1 MLRAGSSSAR
11 RRPAPLLGWLL
22 PTAVTAA
29 AVAVAAAVVSAGA
42 RTQVL
47 WCGATATVLVA
58 VVAAESARRGRALA
72 ELRDEHTR
80 QIDVLNRKLAGQE
93 DEIERMA
100 AGELRRLVGGAR
112 YGSSIDVLLQPFQ
125 RPNPLLS
132 RKFRGSL
139 EKVVCGIAQAVDD
152 EVSRRDSAER
162 AFVNLAR
169 RVQAIIHRQAKDLRE
184 MEDRHGNDPAVF
196 DDLLRLDHG
205 NALVG
210 RLADSIAVLSGSRP
224 GRQWTR
230 PIALYSVL
238 RGGMSRILEYQR
250 VDLHPVAQISVTGP
264 AVEPLIHAV
273 AELLDNATRYSP
285 PHTHVHLS
293 ASEVQSGIAIEVED
307 GGLGLTDE
315 ARIRAE
321 RSMREAMVSKDF
333 DDLTESPR
341 LGFAILGRL
350 CQAYGFQVSLR
361 RSAYGGVRAVL
372 VVPQELLTTA
382 PPTGRA
388 HGIGA
393 FSGPRPLPANSARH
407 AAPARPWG
415 SRTAPAGGP
424 LGTGSTAGLGQSAGV
439 GPSYGSTN
447 PWGPTAAAPVPG
459 PANGYGPGDDEVV
472 VTERTANG
480 LPQRRRSRP
489 TGRAAFA
496 TPPRGTAQPGGP
508 DRPSGPTAGPAAGPA
523 TPASRPKTQPGL
535 WLEAFM
541 EGYKGTGKAGTAG
554 GDGTGTTGTGTAGTG
569 TSNTGTSNTAIS
581 STGTSSTAPNSA
593 GQTSSEE
600 TAGKGEQ

>member
-1 MLRAGSSSAR
+1 MLRAGSSPAR

-22 PTAVTAA
+22 PTAVM
-29 AVAVAAAVVSAGA
+29 AVAVGVAAVVVSAGA
-42 RTQVL
+42 RAQLL

-80 QIDVLNRKLAGQE
+80 RVDELQRKLAAQE

-100 AGELRRLVGGAR
+100 TGELRRLVGGAR

-132 RKFRGSL
+132 RKFRHSL
-139 EKVVCGIAQAVDD
+139 ELVVRGIAQAVDD

-210 RLADSIAVLSGSRP
+210 RLADSIAVLSGARP

-315 ARIRAE
+315 ARARAE

-393 FSGPRPLPANSARH
+393 FSGPRPLPANQPRH

-415 SRTAPAGGP
+415 SRTASTGAGPSGG
-424 LGTGSTAGLGQSAGV
+424 LGRTAGLGKSAGV
-439 GPSYGSTN
+439 GPSFGSTN
-447 PWGPTAAAPVPG
+447 PWGPSGPG
-459 PANGYGPGDDEVV
+459 AGDDEVI

-489 TGRAAFA
+489 TGRAVFS
-496 TPPRGTAQPGGP
+496 TPARGTAQ
-508 DRPSGPTAGPAAGPA
+508 PSGPTAGPAAGPA
-523 TPASRPKTQPGL
+523 APAPGPRKQPGL

-541 EGYKGTGKAGTAG
+541 EGYKGTGSGKGEATGSEATGSEPPRNGTARNDTTRPTAAG
-554 GDGTGTTGTGTAGTG
+554 STATTGP
-569 TSNTGTSNTAIS
+569 
-581 STGTSSTAPNSA
+581 SSTAPNSA
-593 GQTSSEE
+593 GQTSEE

>member
-1 MLRAGSSSAR
+1 MHRAGSSSTR
-11 RRPAPLLGWLL
+11 RRPAPLFGWLL
-22 PTAVTAA
+22 PTVVMAA
-29 AVAVAAAVVSAGA
+29 AAGVAAALVDVGA
-42 RTQVL
+42 RAAVL
-47 WCGATATVLVA
+47 WCGATGTVLVA
-58 VVAAESARRGRALA
+58 VVAAESARRGTALA
-72 ELRDEHTR
+72 ALRDQHAR
-80 QIDVLNRKLAGQE
+80 QIDELKQQAAAQE
-93 DEIERMA
+93 RAVVRMA
-100 AGELRRLVGGAR
+100 EHGM
-112 YGSSIDVLLQPFQ
+112 
-125 RPNPLLS
+125 PLLVAATRNGTQS
-132 RKFRGSL
+132 DELMGPYDSPSAASPAFRKALRTVAKS
-139 EKVVCGIAQAVDD
+139 VCVAVDD

-162 AFVNLAR
+162 AFVNIAR

-205 NALVG
+205 NALTG
-210 RLADSIAVLSGSRP
+210 RLADSIAVLSGARP

-250 VDLHPVAQISVTGP
+250 VDLHPVPQLSVSGP

-285 PHTHVHLS
+285 PQTHVHLS

-315 ARIRAE
+315 ARSRAE
-321 RSMREAMVSKDF
+321 RAIRDGMVSKDF

-350 CQAYGFQVSLR
+350 CRAYGYHLSLR

-372 VVPQELLTTA
+372 IVPQAMFTTA

-393 FSGPRPLPANSARH
+393 VSGPRPLPPEPPRH
-407 AAPARPWG
+407 AAPAWG
-415 SRTAPAGGP
+415 SRA
-424 LGTGSTAGLGQSAGV
+424 SAGV
-439 GPSYGSTN
+439 GPSYGSGS
-447 PWGPTAAAPVPG
+447 PWGPPPGAVAASAASSG
-459 PANGYGPGDDEVV
+459 GDDEYV
-472 VTERTANG
+472 VTERTPNG
-480 LPQRRRSRP
+480 LPQRRRHRP
-489 TGRAAFA
+489 TARGGYA
-496 TPPRGTAQPGGP
+496 TPARGTAQ
-508 DRPSGPTAGPAAGPA
+508 PSGPTAGPAAGGAAAPA
-523 TPASRPKTQPGL
+523 PRPQKEPGL

-541 EGYKGTGKAGTAG
+541 DGYKGTG
-554 GDGTGTTGTGTAGTG
+554 
-569 TSNTGTSNTAIS
+569 
-581 STGTSSTAPNSA
+581 PSA
-593 GQTSSEE
+593 GSSGQTSEE

>member
-1 MLRAGSSSAR
+1 MLRAGSSPTR

-29 AVAVAAAVVSAGA
+29 AVAAAAVVVSVGA
-42 RTQVL
+42 RAEVL

-58 VVAAESARRGRALA
+58 VVTAESARRGRALA

-80 QIDVLNRKLAGQE
+80 RVDELQRKLAGQE
-93 DEIERMA
+93 DEIERLA
-100 AGELRRLVGGAR
+100 SAELRKVVGGAR
-112 YGSSIDVLLQPFQ
+112 YGSSIDVLLKPFE

-132 RKFRGSL
+132 RKFRGSM
-139 EKVVCGIAQAVDD
+139 EMVVRGIAQAVDD

-210 RLADSIAVLSGSRP
+210 RLADSIAVLSGARP

-315 ARIRAE
+315 ARVRAE

-393 FSGPRPLPANSARH
+393 FSGPRPLPATPPRH
-407 AAPARPWG
+407 AAPSRPWG
-415 SRTAPAGGP
+415 ARNAAP
-424 LGTGSTAGLGQSAGV
+424 SSGV

-447 PWGPTAAAPVPG
+447 PWGPSGPG
-459 PANGYGPGDDEVV
+459 AGDDEVI

-489 TGRAAFA
+489 TGRAPFA
-496 TPPRGTAQPGGP
+496 TPPRTTQ
-508 DRPSGPTAGPAAGPA
+508 PSGPTAGPAAGPA
-523 TPASRPKTQPGL
+523 AQAPRPAKKEPGL

-541 EGYKGTGKAGTAG
+541 DGYKGTGASAGPAG
-554 GDGTGTTGTGTAGTG
+554 QSGAEQ
-569 TSNTGTSNTAIS
+569 S
-581 STGTSSTAPNSA
+581 SA
-593 GQTSSEE
+593 GQTSEE

>member
-1 MLRAGSSSAR
+1 MLRAGSSPTR

-22 PTAVTAA
+22 PTAVMAA
-29 AVAVAAAVVSAGA
+29 AVGVAAVVVSVGA
-42 RTQVL
+42 RAEVL

-58 VVAAESARRGRALA
+58 VVTAESARRGRALA
-72 ELRDEHTR
+72 ELRNEHTR
-80 QIDVLNRKLAGQE
+80 RVDELQRKLAGQD
-93 DEIERMA
+93 DEIERLA
-100 AGELRRLVGGAR
+100 AGELRRLVRGAR
-112 YGSSIDVLLQPFQ
+112 YGSSIDVLLKPFQ
-125 RPNPLLS
+125 QPNALLS
-132 RKFRGSL
+132 RKFRESL
-139 EKVVCGIAQAVDD
+139 ETVVRGIAQAVDD

-210 RLADSIAVLSGSRP
+210 RLADSIAVLSGARP

-315 ARIRAE
+315 ARVRAE

-393 FSGPRPLPANSARH
+393 FSGPRPLPPNPPRH
-407 AAPARPWG
+407 AAPSRPWG
-415 SRTAPAGGP
+415 ARTAPAAAP
-424 LGTGSTAGLGQSAGV
+424 SAGV

-447 PWGPTAAAPVPG
+447 PWGSPTP
-459 PANGYGPGDDEVV
+459 GPGDDEVI

-480 LPQRRRSRP
+480 LPQRRRHRL

-496 TPPRGTAQPGGP
+496 TPPRGTAQAG
-508 DRPSGPTAGPAAGPA
+508 GPTAGPAAGPTPA
-523 TPASRPKTQPGL
+523 TPAPRPAKKEPGL

-541 EGYKGTGKAGTAG
+541 DGYKGTGPSAGSG
-554 GDGTGTTGTGTAGTG
+554 GQT
-569 TSNTGTSNTAIS
+569 
-581 STGTSSTAPNSA
+581 SA
-593 GQTSSEE
+593 GQTSEE

>member
-1 MLRAGSSSAR
+1 MLRAGSSPAR
-11 RRPAPLLGWLL
+11 RRPTPLLGWLL
-22 PTAVTAA
+22 PTAVMAA
-29 AVAVAAAVVSAGA
+29 AVAVAVAVVAAGA
-42 RTQVL
+42 RAGVL

-72 ELRDEHTR
+72 ELRDRSTR
-80 QIDVLNRKLAGQE
+80 QAEDLQRRLAGQE
-93 DEIERMA
+93 DELARLAEV
-100 AGELRRLVGGAR
+100 ELRRVVAGAR
-112 YGSSIDVLLQPFQ
+112 YGYSMDVLL
-125 RPNPLLS
+125 NPIEQDLVS
-132 RKFRGSL
+132 VSPRFRRSL
-139 EKVVCGIAQAVDD
+139 VSVARGIAVAVDD

-162 AFVNLAR
+162 AFVNIAR

-205 NALVG
+205 NALTG
-210 RLADSIAVLSGSRP
+210 RLADSIAVLSGARP

-293 ASEVQSGIAIEVED
+293 ASEVQSGMAIEIED

-315 ARIRAE
+315 ARARAE
-321 RSMREAMVSKDF
+321 RAMREAMVSKDF

-341 LGFAILGRL
+341 LGFAIVGRL

-393 FSGPRPLPANSARH
+393 FSGPRPLPPNPPRH
-407 AAPARPWG
+407 AAPTRPWG
-415 SRTAPAGGP
+415 ART
-424 LGTGSTAGLGQSAGV
+424 TSAGV
-439 GPSYGSTN
+439 GPSYGSTS
-447 PWGPTAAAPVPG
+447 PWGSPSVSATA
-459 PANGYGPGDDEVV
+459 GDDEVI

-480 LPQRRRSRP
+480 LPQRRR
-489 TGRAAFA
+489 
-496 TPPRGTAQPGGP
+496 
-508 DRPSGPTAGPAAGPA
+508 RPSLTRTFAAPARPAPAAPQPAGPTAGPAAGPGPA
-523 TPASRPKTQPGL
+523 TGPAGQDPRPAKEPKQPGL

-541 EGYKGTGKAGTAG
+541 DGIKGTGSG
-554 GDGTGTTGTGTAGTG
+554 
-569 TSNTGTSNTAIS
+569 
-581 STGTSSTAPNSA
+581 PSA
-593 GQTSSEE
+593 GQAGPAGQAGQTGQTGQAGAVGRPGAPGSGHPGPGHTSEE

>member
-1 MLRAGSSSAR
+1 MLRAGSSPAR

-22 PTAVTAA
+22 PTAVMAA
-29 AVAVAAAVVSAGA
+29 AVAVAAAVVTAGA
-42 RTQVL
+42 RAGVL
-47 WCGATATVLVA
+47 WCGATGTVLVA

-72 ELRDEHTR
+72 ELRDRSTR
-80 QIDVLNRKLAGQE
+80 QAEDLQRRLTGQE
-93 DEIERMA
+93 DELARLAET
-100 AGELRRLVGGAR
+100 ELRRVVAGAR
-112 YGSSIDVLLQPFQ
+112 YGYSMDVLL
-125 RPNPLLS
+125 NPIEQAAAGVS
-132 RKFRGSL
+132 PRFRKSL
-139 EKVVCGIAQAVDD
+139 VAVAHGIAVAVDD

-162 AFVNLAR
+162 AFVNIAR

-205 NALVG
+205 NALTG
-210 RLADSIAVLSGSRP
+210 RLADSIAVLSGARP

-293 ASEVQSGIAIEVED
+293 ASEVQSGMAIEIED

-315 ARIRAE
+315 AVARAE

-341 LGFAILGRL
+341 LGFAIVGRL

-393 FSGPRPLPANSARH
+393 FSGPRPLPPTPPRQAS
-407 AAPARPWG
+407 ARPWG
-415 SRTAPAGGP
+415 ART
-424 LGTGSTAGLGQSAGV
+424 TSAGV

-447 PWGPTAAAPVPG
+447 PWGSPVTAGAVPG
-459 PANGYGPGDDEVV
+459 GGDDEVI

-480 LPQRRRSRP
+480 LPQRRRVRP

-496 TPPRGTAQPGGP
+496 TPPRGTGRPSAPPSAQPVQP
-508 DRPSGPTAGPAAGPA
+508 AGPTAGPAAGPA
-523 TPASRPKTQPGL
+523 AQAPRPAAKEPKQPGL

-541 EGYKGTGKAGTAG
+541 DGIKGTGSG
-554 GDGTGTTGTGTAGTG
+554 
-569 TSNTGTSNTAIS
+569 
-581 STGTSSTAPNSA
+581 PSA
-593 GQTSSEE
+593 GSAGPDGAAGPGRTRPGHTSEE

>member
-22 PTAVTAA
+22 PTAVMAA
-29 AVAVAAAVVSAGA
+29 AVAVAAVVVSAGA
-42 RTQVL
+42 RAQVL

-72 ELRDEHTR
+72 ELSDEHTR
-80 QIDVLNRKLAGQE
+80 QVDLLNRKLAGQE

-100 AGELRRLVGGAR
+100 TGELRRLVGGAR

-125 RPNPLLS
+125 RPNALLS
-132 RKFRGSL
+132 QRFRRSL
-139 EKVVCGIAQAVDD
+139 ELVVRGIAQAVDD

-210 RLADSIAVLSGSRP
+210 RLADSIAVLSGARP

-393 FSGPRPLPANSARH
+393 FSGPRPLPANPPRH

-415 SRTAPAGGP
+415 ARTT
-424 LGTGSTAGLGQSAGV
+424 GTGPSTGLGQTPGLGQTAGLGQSAGV
-439 GPSYGSTN
+439 GPSFGSTS
-447 PWGPTAAAPVPG
+447 PWGPPPSG
-459 PANGYGPGDDEVV
+459 PTGGDDEVI

-480 LPQRRRSRP
+480 LPQRRRSNV

-496 TPPRGTAQPGGP
+496 TPARGTTAQ
-508 DRPSGPTAGPAAGPA
+508 PSGPTAGPAAGPA
-523 TPASRPKTQPGL
+523 APAPRPKKQPGL

-541 EGYKGTGKAGTAG
+541 EGYKGTG
-554 GDGTGTTGTGTAGTG
+554 GTGK
-569 TSNTGTSNTAIS
+569 
-581 STGTSSTAPNSA
+581 STGPGSTRSNSDTGPGSTAPNSA

>member
-1 MLRAGSSSAR
+1 MLRAGSSPAR
-11 RRPAPLLGWLL
+11 RRRAPLLGWLL
-22 PTAVTAA
+22 PTAVMAA
-29 AVAVAAAVVSAGA
+29 AVGVAAVVVSAGA
-42 RTQVL
+42 RAQLL

-80 QIDVLNRKLAGQE
+80 RVDELQRKLAGQE

-100 AGELRRLVGGAR
+100 TGELRRLVGGAR

-132 RKFRGSL
+132 RKFRHSL
-139 EKVVCGIAQAVDD
+139 ELVVRGIAQAVDD
-152 EVSRRDSAER
+152 EVSRRDTAER

-210 RLADSIAVLSGSRP
+210 RLADSIAVLSGARP

-315 ARIRAE
+315 ARSRAE

-393 FSGPRPLPANSARH
+393 FSGPRPLPANPPRH

-415 SRTAPAGGP
+415 ARTAPS
-424 LGTGSTAGLGQSAGV
+424 GTGPSGGFGQSGGLGQTAGLGQSAGV
-439 GPSYGSTN
+439 GPSFGSTN
-447 PWGPTAAAPVPG
+447 PWGPSGSGA
-459 PANGYGPGDDEVV
+459 GDDEVII
-472 VTERTANG
+472 TERTANG

-489 TGRAAFA
+489 TGRAVFSAPA
-496 TPPRGTAQPGGP
+496 RGTAQ
-508 DRPSGPTAGPAAGPA
+508 PSGPTAGPAAGPA
-523 TPASRPKTQPGL
+523 APAPRPKKQPGL

-541 EGYKGTGKAGTAG
+541 EGYKGTGSSSE
-554 GDGTGTTGTGTAGTG
+554 GTGDTATTG
-569 TSNTGTSNTAIS
+569 NN
-581 STGTSSTAPNSA
+581 STAPNSA
-593 GQTSSEE
+593 GHTSEE

>member
-1 MLRAGSSSAR
+1 MLRAGSSPTR

-22 PTAVTAA
+22 PTAVMAV
-29 AVAVAAAVVSAGA
+29 AVAVAAVVVSVEARAG
-42 RTQVL
+42 VL

-58 VVAAESARRGRALA
+58 VVAAESARRGRALE
-72 ELRDEHTR
+72 ELRAEHIRRVDELH
-80 QIDVLNRKLAGQE
+80 RKLAAQE
-93 DEIERMA
+93 DEIERLA

-112 YGSSIDVLLQPFQ
+112 YGSSIDVLLKPFQ
-125 RPNPLLS
+125 QPNPLLS
-132 RKFRGSL
+132 RKFRESL
-139 EKVVCGIAQAVDD
+139 EMVARGIAKAVDD

-210 RLADSIAVLSGSRP
+210 RLADSIAVLSGARP

-250 VDLHPVAQISVTGP
+250 VDLHPVTQISVTGP

-315 ARIRAE
+315 ARARAE

-393 FSGPRPLPANSARH
+393 FSGPRPLPANPPRQTTPS
-407 AAPARPWG
+407 RPWG
-415 SRTAPAGGP
+415 ARTSAP
-424 LGTGSTAGLGQSAGV
+424 SAGV
-439 GPSYGSTN
+439 GPSYGSTS
-447 PWGPTAAAPVPG
+447 PWGSAG
-459 PANGYGPGDDEVV
+459 PETGDDEVTI
-472 VTERTANG
+472 TERTANG
-480 LPQRRRSRP
+480 LPQRRRHRP

-496 TPPRGTAQPGGP
+496 PAPRAAAQPKSTGAHL
-508 DRPSGPTAGPAAGPA
+508 SGPTSGPAAGPA
-523 TPASRPKTQPGL
+523 GPTPRPAAKKPGL

-541 EGYKGTGKAGTAG
+541 DGYKGTGPSA
-554 GDGTGTTGTGTAGTG
+554 
-569 TSNTGTSNTAIS
+569 S
-581 STGTSSTAPNSA
+581 STGQTGA
-593 GQTSSEE
+593 GQPGTGQTSEE

>member
-1 MLRAGSSSAR
+1 MLRAGSSTAR
-11 RRPAPLLGWLL
+11 RRPAPLLGWIL
-22 PTAVTAA
+22 PTAVMAA
-29 AVAVAAAVVSAGA
+29 AVAVAAVVVSAGA
-42 RTQVL
+42 RAQVL

-80 QIDVLNRKLAGQE
+80 RVEELHRKLAGQE
-93 DEIERMA
+93 EEIERMA
-100 AGELRRLVGGAR
+100 TGELRRLVGGAR

-132 RKFRGSL
+132 RKFRASL
-139 EKVVCGIAQAVDD
+139 ELVVRGIAQAVDD

-210 RLADSIAVLSGSRP
+210 RLADSIAVLSGARP

-315 ARIRAE
+315 ARSRAE

-393 FSGPRPLPANSARH
+393 FSGPRPLPANQARH

-415 SRTAPAGGP
+415 ARTAPAGAGSAGGP
-424 LGTGSTAGLGQSAGV
+424 GGGGLAGSSGLGASGGLGASSGLGQTAGLGQSAGI
-439 GPSYGSTN
+439 GPSFGSTS
-447 PWGPTAAAPVPG
+447 PWGPGPSAASG
-459 PANGYGPGDDEVV
+459 GDDEVI

-489 TGRAAFA
+489 TGRAVFA
-496 TPPRGTAQPGGP
+496 TPPRGTTQPN
-508 DRPSGPTAGPAAGPA
+508 GPTAGPAAGPA
-523 TPASRPKTQPGL
+523 APAPRPKKQPGL

-541 EGYKGTGKAGTAG
+541 EGYKGTGSAGPNDTG
-554 GDGTGTTGTGTAGTG
+554 SNGTGTNAAG
-569 TSNTGTSNTAIS
+569 S
-581 STGTSSTAPNSA
+581 STTSGSSTTPPNRA
-593 GQTSSEE
+593 AQTSSEE

>member
-1 MLRAGSSSAR
+1 MLRAGSSLAR
-11 RRPAPLLGWLL
+11 RRQAPLLGWLL
-22 PTAVTAA
+22 PTAVMAV

-42 RTQVL
+42 RAGVL
-47 WCGATATVLVA
+47 WCGATGTVLVA
-58 VVAAESARRGRALA
+58 VVAAESARRGRALS
-72 ELRDEHTR
+72 ESRDRHAR
-80 QIDVLNRKLAGQE
+80 QVEEFQRRLAGQE
-93 DEIERMA
+93 DELDRLA
-100 AGELRRLVGGAR
+100 RGEMRRIVAGAR
-112 YGSSIDVLLQPFQ
+112 YGYSFDVLT
-125 RPNPLLS
+125 RPLEESDAPVS
-132 RKFRGSL
+132 PRFRRSL
-139 EKVVCGIAQAVDD
+139 VAVAEAVAKAVDD

-162 AFVNLAR
+162 AFVNIAR

-205 NALVG
+205 NALTG
-210 RLADSIAVLSGSRP
+210 RLADSIAVLSGARP

-273 AELLDNATRYSP
+273 SELLDNATRYSP

-293 ASEVQSGIAIEVED
+293 ASEVQSGMAIEIED

-315 ARIRAE
+315 ARFRAE
-321 RSMREAMVSKDF
+321 RSIREAMVSKDF

-341 LGFAILGRL
+341 LGFAIVGRL
-350 CQAYGFQVSLR
+350 CQAYGFQISLR

-393 FSGPRPLPANSARH
+393 FSGPRPLPANPPRH
-407 AAPARPWG
+407 AAPGRPWG
-415 SRTAPAGGP
+415 TRT
-424 LGTGSTAGLGQSAGV
+424 TSAGV

-447 PWGPTAAAPVPG
+447 PWGPSGPG
-459 PANGYGPGDDEVV
+459 AGDDEVI
-472 VTERTANG
+472 VTEWTPNG

-489 TGRAAFA
+489 MM
-496 TPPRGTAQPGGP
+496 PRGFGGAARATAQP
-508 DRPSGPTAGPAAGPA
+508 AGPMAQPTGPVAGPPARA
-523 TPASRPKTQPGL
+523 TGPAKEPKQPGL

-541 EGYKGTGKAGTAG
+541 DGIKGTGPGPSGPAGAG
-554 GDGTGTTGTGTAGTG
+554 PATDGGRTTDAGRTTGPGRTDPGWAG
-569 TSNTGTSNTAIS
+569 
-581 STGTSSTAPNSA
+581 A
-593 GQTSSEE
+593 GQAGAGHTSAAHTSED

>member
-1 MLRAGSSSAR
+1 MLRAGSSPAR

-22 PTAVTAA
+22 PTAVMAA
-29 AVAVAAAVVSAGA
+29 AVGVAAVVVSAGA
-42 RTQVL
+42 RAQLL

-72 ELRDEHTR
+72 ELRDEHSR
-80 QIDVLNRKLAGQE
+80 RVDELQRKLAAQE

-100 AGELRRLVGGAR
+100 TGELRRLVGGAR

-132 RKFRGSL
+132 RKFRHSL
-139 EKVVCGIAQAVDD
+139 ELVVRGIAQAVDD

-210 RLADSIAVLSGSRP
+210 RLADSIAVLSGARP

-315 ARIRAE
+315 ARARAE

-393 FSGPRPLPANSARH
+393 FSGPRPLPANPPRP

-415 SRTAPAGGP
+415 ARTTPSGAGPSGGP
-424 LGTGSTAGLGQSAGV
+424 GQTAGLGRSAGV
-439 GPSYGSTN
+439 GPSFGSTN
-447 PWGPTAAAPVPG
+447 PWGPSGPG
-459 PANGYGPGDDEVV
+459 AGDDEVV

-489 TGRAAFA
+489 TGRAVFSAPA
-496 TPPRGTAQPGGP
+496 RGTAQ
-508 DRPSGPTAGPAAGPA
+508 PSGPTAGPGAGPA
-523 TPASRPKTQPGL
+523 APATRPKKQPGL

-541 EGYKGTGKAGTAG
+541 EGYKGTGAGSEATGSTA
-554 GDGTGTTGTGTAGTG
+554 T
-569 TSNTGTSNTAIS
+569 
-581 STGTSSTAPNSA
+581 TGTSSTAPNSA
-593 GQTSSEE
+593 GQTSEE

>member
-1 MLRAGSSSAR
+1 MLRPGSSPAR

-22 PTAVTAA
+22 PTAVMAA
-29 AVAVAAAVVSAGA
+29 AVAAAAAVVGAGA
-42 RTQVL
+42 RAGVL
-47 WCGATATVLVA
+47 WCGATGTVLVA
-58 VVAAESARRGRALA
+58 VVAAESARRGRALT
-72 ELRDEHTR
+72 ELRDRSAR
-80 QIDVLNRKLAGQE
+80 QAEDLQRRLAGQE
-93 DEIERMA
+93 NELARLAEV
-100 AGELRRLVGGAR
+100 ELRRVVSGSR
-112 YGSSIDVLLQPFQ
+112 YGYSMDILLKPVEQGDASVSPRF
-125 RPNPLLS
+125 
-132 RKFRGSL
+132 RKSL
-139 EKVVCGIAQAVDD
+139 VSVAHGIAVAVDD

-162 AFVNLAR
+162 AFVNIAR

-205 NALVG
+205 NALTG
-210 RLADSIAVLSGSRP
+210 RLADSIAVLSGARP

-293 ASEVQSGIAIEVED
+293 ASEVQSGMAIEIED

-315 ARIRAE
+315 ARARAE
-321 RSMREAMVSKDF
+321 QAMREAMVSKDF

-341 LGFAILGRL
+341 LGFAIVGRL

-393 FSGPRPLPANSARH
+393 FSGPRPLPANPPRH

-415 SRTAPAGGP
+415 AP
-424 LGTGSTAGLGQSAGV
+424 TTSAGV

-447 PWGPTAAAPVPG
+447 PWGSPSTAAAP
-459 PANGYGPGDDEVV
+459 AGDDEVI

-480 LPQRRRSRP
+480 LPQRRRHRP
-489 TGRAAFA
+489 MPRTGPAGPARTA
-496 TPPRGTAQPGGP
+496 AQPAGP
-508 DRPSGPTAGPAAGPA
+508 TSGPMAGPAARAPRPA
-523 TPASRPKTQPGL
+523 KEPKQPGL

-541 EGYKGTGKAGTAG
+541 DGYKGTGTAPD
-554 GDGTGTTGTGTAGTG
+554 GDGPATGPTGHT
-569 TSNTGTSNTAIS
+569 
-581 STGTSSTAPNSA
+581 
-593 GQTSSEE
+593 SEE
-600 TAGKGEQ
+600 TAGKGDWQ

>member
-1 MLRAGSSSAR
+1 MLRAGSSLAR
-11 RRPAPLLGWLL
+11 RRREPLLGWLL
-22 PTAVTAA
+22 PTAVMAA
-29 AVAVAAAVVSAGA
+29 AVAVAAAVVDTGA
-42 RTQVL
+42 RVGVL
-47 WCGATATVLVA
+47 WCGATGTVLVA
-58 VVAAESARRGRALA
+58 VVAAESARRGRALS
-72 ELRDEHTR
+72 ESRDRHAR
-80 QIDVLNRKLAGQE
+80 QVEDLQRRLAGQE
-93 DEIERMA
+93 DELDRLARVEM
-100 AGELRRLVGGAR
+100 RRVVAGAR
-112 YGSSIDVLLQPFQ
+112 YGYSFDVLT
-125 RPNPLLS
+125 RPLEDGDAPVS
-132 RKFRGSL
+132 PRFRRSL
-139 EKVVCGIAQAVDD
+139 VAVVEGVAKAVDD

-162 AFVNLAR
+162 AFTNIAR

-205 NALVG
+205 NALTG
-210 RLADSIAVLSGSRP
+210 RLADSIAVLSGARP

-273 AELLDNATRYSP
+273 SELLDNATRYSP

-293 ASEVQSGIAIEVED
+293 ASEVQSGMAIEIED

-321 RSMREAMVSKDF
+321 RSIREAMVSKDF

-341 LGFAILGRL
+341 LGFAIVGRL
-350 CQAYGFQVSLR
+350 CQAYGFQISLR

-393 FSGPRPLPANSARH
+393 FSGPRPLPANPPRH
-407 AAPARPWG
+407 AAPGRPWDT
-415 SRTAPAGGP
+415 RT
-424 LGTGSTAGLGQSAGV
+424 TSAGV
-439 GPSYGSTN
+439 GPSYGSTS
-447 PWGPTAAAPVPG
+447 PWGPSPSG
-459 PANGYGPGDDEVV
+459 PSSGDDEVI
-472 VTERTANG
+472 VTEWTPNG

-489 TGRAAFA
+489 MVPRGGFAGSARAA
-496 TPPRGTAQPGGP
+496 TK
-508 DRPSGPTAGPAAGPA
+508 PSGPLTGPPA
-523 TPASRPKTQPGL
+523 QAPRPAKEPKQPGL

-541 EGYKGTGKAGTAG
+541 DGIKGTGPGPSGPGGAARPDAGR
-554 GDGTGTTGTGTAGTG
+554 TTD
-569 TSNTGTSNTAIS
+569 
-581 STGTSSTAPNSA
+581 A
-593 GQTSSEE
+593 GQTGAGHTSAAHTSEE

>member
-1 MLRAGSSSAR
+1 MLRAGSSPAR

-22 PTAVTAA
+22 PTAVMVAA
-29 AVAVAAAVVSAGA
+29 TAVAEVVVTAGA
-42 RTQVL
+42 RAGVL

-72 ELRDEHTR
+72 ELRDRSTR
-80 QIDVLNRKLAGQE
+80 QAEDLQRRLAGQE
-93 DEIERMA
+93 DELARLAEV
-100 AGELRRLVGGAR
+100 ELRRVVAGAR
-112 YGSSIDVLLQPFQ
+112 YGYSMDILL
-125 RPNPLLS
+125 NPIEQDLVPVS
-132 RKFRGSL
+132 PRFRKTLVS
-139 EKVVCGIAQAVDD
+139 VAHGIAVAVDD

-162 AFVNLAR
+162 AFVNIAR

-205 NALVG
+205 NALTG
-210 RLADSIAVLSGSRP
+210 RLADSIAVLSGARP

-250 VDLHPVAQISVTGP
+250 VDLHPVAQIAVTGP

-273 AELLDNATRYSP
+273 SELLDNATRYSP

-293 ASEVQSGIAIEVED
+293 ASEVQSGMAIEIED

-315 ARIRAE
+315 ARARAE
-321 RSMREAMVSKDF
+321 LAMREAMVSKDF

-341 LGFAILGRL
+341 LGFAIVGRL

-393 FSGPRPLPANSARH
+393 FSGPRPLPANPPRH
-407 AAPARPWG
+407 AAPTRPWG
-415 SRTAPAGGP
+415 GRAT
-424 LGTGSTAGLGQSAGV
+424 SAGV

-447 PWGPTAAAPVPG
+447 PWGSPSGSSGSAAT
-459 PANGYGPGDDEVV
+459 GDDEVI

-480 LPQRRRSRP
+480 LPQRRR
-489 TGRAAFA
+489 
-496 TPPRGTAQPGGP
+496 
-508 DRPSGPTAGPAAGPA
+508 RPSLTRTYAAPSRTARSAPAGPQPAGPTAGPVAGPTAGPAAQAPRPA
-523 TPASRPKTQPGL
+523 QEPKQPGL

-541 EGYKGTGKAGTAG
+541 DGIKGTAPGPSVGSADPTERAGE
-554 GDGTGTTGTGTAGTG
+554 
-569 TSNTGTSNTAIS
+569 
-581 STGTSSTAPNSA
+581 A
-593 GQTSSEE
+593 GQSGVPRQTGQTGRTGRTDAPGRPERPGHPSPGHTSEE

>member
-1 MLRAGSSSAR
+1 MLRSGSSLAR
-11 RRPAPLLGWLL
+11 RRRAPLLGWLL
-22 PTAVTAA
+22 PTAVMAA
-29 AVAVAAAVVSAGA
+29 AVAVAATVVDAGA
-42 RTQVL
+42 RAGVL
-47 WCGATATVLVA
+47 WCGATGTVLVA
-58 VVAAESARRGRALA
+58 VVATESARRGRALSESRDRHA
-72 ELRDEHTR
+72 RQVEELQRR
-80 QIDVLNRKLAGQE
+80 LAGQE
-93 DEIERMA
+93 DELDRLARVEM
-100 AGELRRLVGGAR
+100 RRVVAGAR
-112 YGSSIDVLLQPFQ
+112 YGYSFDVLT
-125 RPNPLLS
+125 RPLEEGDAPVS
-132 RKFRGSL
+132 PRFRRSL
-139 EKVVCGIAQAVDD
+139 VAVVEGVAKAVDD

-162 AFVNLAR
+162 AFTNIAR

-205 NALVG
+205 NALTG
-210 RLADSIAVLSGSRP
+210 RLADSIAVLSGARP

-273 AELLDNATRYSP
+273 SELLDNATRYSP

-293 ASEVQSGIAIEVED
+293 ASEVQSGMAIEIED

-321 RSMREAMVSKDF
+321 RSIREAMVSKDF

-341 LGFAILGRL
+341 LGFAIVGRL
-350 CQAYGFQVSLR
+350 CQAYGFQISLR

-393 FSGPRPLPANSARH
+393 FSGPRPLPPNPPRH
-407 AAPARPWG
+407 AAPGRPWG
-415 SRTAPAGGP
+415 TRET
-424 LGTGSTAGLGQSAGV
+424 SAGV
-439 GPSYGSTN
+439 GPSYGSTS
-447 PWGPTAAAPVPG
+447 PWGPSPSG
-459 PANGYGPGDDEVV
+459 PRSGDDEVI
-472 VTERTANG
+472 VTEWTPNG

-489 TGRAAFA
+489 MVPRGGFAGSARAAA
-496 TPPRGTAQPGGP
+496 K
-508 DRPSGPTAGPAAGPA
+508 PSGPLAGPPA
-523 TPASRPKTQPGL
+523 QAPRPAKEPKQPGL

-541 EGYKGTGKAGTAG
+541 DGIKGTGPGDAARPDAARTTDAGPAT
-554 GDGTGTTGTGTAGTG
+554 DTGRIAD
-569 TSNTGTSNTAIS
+569 
-581 STGTSSTAPNSA
+581 A
-593 GQTSSEE
+593 GQTGAGHTSAAHTSEE

>member
-1 MLRAGSSSAR
+1 MLRAGTSPTR
-11 RRPAPLLGWLL
+11 RRPAPLLGWIL
-22 PTAVTAA
+22 PTAVMAA
-29 AVAVAAAVVSAGA
+29 AVAVAAVVVSAGA

-72 ELRDEHTR
+72 DLRDEHTR
-80 QIDVLNRKLAGQE
+80 RVEELHRKLAGQE
-93 DEIERMA
+93 DELERMA
-100 AGELRRLVGGAR
+100 TGELRRLVGGAR

-132 RKFRGSL
+132 RKFRASL
-139 EKVVCGIAQAVDD
+139 EQVVRGIAQAVDD

-210 RLADSIAVLSGSRP
+210 RLADSIAVLSGARP

-250 VDLHPVAQISVTGP
+250 VDLHPVTQISVTGP

-393 FSGPRPLPANSARH
+393 FSGPRPLPANPPRH

-415 SRTAPAGGP
+415 ARTTPAGAGSAGAGAGAPGGP
-424 LGTGSTAGLGQSAGV
+424 GHSALGTAAEPARSAGI
-439 GPSYGSTN
+439 GPSFGATT
-447 PWGPTAAAPVPG
+447 PWGPPPAAA
-459 PANGYGPGDDEVV
+459 GDDEVV
-472 VTERTANG
+472 VTERTPNG

-496 TPPRGTAQPGGP
+496 TPPRGTAQP
-508 DRPSGPTAGPAAGPA
+508 SGPTAGPAAGPA
-523 TPASRPKTQPGL
+523 APAPRPKKQPGL

-541 EGYKGTGKAGTAG
+541 EGYKGTGGTKDATPG
-554 GDGTGTTGTGTAGTG
+554 NPPGTTPG
-569 TSNTGTSNTAIS
+569 N
-581 STGTSSTAPNSA
+581 PPQHSA
-593 GQTSSEE
+593 GQPGTEE
-600 TAGKGEQ
+600 TAAKGEQ

>member
-1 MLRAGSSSAR
+1 MLRAGSSPAR

-22 PTAVTAA
+22 PTAVMAA
-29 AVAVAAAVVSAGA
+29 AVGVAAVVVSAGA
-42 RTQVL
+42 RAQLL

-72 ELRDEHTR
+72 ELRDEHAR
-80 QIDVLNRKLAGQE
+80 RVDELQRKLAAQE
-93 DEIERMA
+93 DEIQRMA

-132 RKFRGSL
+132 RKFRHSL
-139 EKVVCGIAQAVDD
+139 ELVVRGIAQAVDD

-210 RLADSIAVLSGSRP
+210 RLADSIAVLSGARP

-315 ARIRAE
+315 ARARAE

-393 FSGPRPLPANSARH
+393 FSGPRPLPANPPRH

-415 SRTAPAGGP
+415 ARTSSAAGAGP
-424 LGTGSTAGLGQSAGV
+424 SGGLGQSVGLGKSAGV
-439 GPSYGSTN
+439 GPSFGATN
-447 PWGPTAAAPVPG
+447 PWGPSGPG
-459 PANGYGPGDDEVV
+459 VGDDEVV

-489 TGRAAFA
+489 TGRAVFSAPA
-496 TPPRGTAQPGGP
+496 RGTAQ
-508 DRPSGPTAGPAAGPA
+508 PSGPTAGPAAGPA
-523 TPASRPKTQPGL
+523 APAPRPKKQPGL

-541 EGYKGTGKAGTAG
+541 EGYKGTGAGSESTRCDATGSTA
-554 GDGTGTTGTGTAGTG
+554 T
-569 TSNTGTSNTAIS
+569 
-581 STGTSSTAPNSA
+581 TGTSSTAPNSA
-593 GQTSSEE
+593 GQTSEE

>member
-1 MLRAGSSSAR
+1 MLRAGSSRAR
-11 RRPAPLLGWLL
+11 RRPTPLLGWLL
-22 PTAVTAA
+22 PTAVMAT

-42 RTQVL
+42 RAGVL
-47 WCGATATVLVA
+47 WCGATGTVLVA
-58 VVAAESARRGRALA
+58 VVAAESARRGRALG
-72 ELRDEHTR
+72 ELREHHTR
-80 QIDVLNRKLAGQE
+80 KVEDLERRLAGQE
-93 DEIERMA
+93 DELDRLA
-100 AGELRRLVGGAR
+100 KVELRRVVAGAR
-112 YGSSIDVLLQPFQ
+112 YGYSMDILLQPIRQEDAPVSPRF
-125 RPNPLLS
+125 
-132 RKFRGSL
+132 RKSL
-139 EKVVCGIAQAVDD
+139 VAVTRGIATAVDD

-162 AFVNLAR
+162 AFVNISR

-205 NALVG
+205 NALTG
-210 RLADSIAVLSGSRP
+210 RLADSIAVLSGARP
-224 GRQWTR
+224 GRQWNR

-250 VDLHPVAQISVTGP
+250 VDLHPVTQISVTGP

-293 ASEVQSGIAIEVED
+293 ASEVQSGVAIEIED

-315 ARIRAE
+315 ATARAE
-321 RSMREAMVSKDF
+321 RAMREAMVSKDF

-341 LGFAILGRL
+341 LGFAIVGRL

-407 AAPARPWG
+407 AARPWG
-415 SRTAPAGGP
+415 ART
-424 LGTGSTAGLGQSAGV
+424 TSAGV

-447 PWGPTAAAPVPG
+447 PWGSSVAAG
-459 PANGYGPGDDEVV
+459 GDDEVI

-480 LPQRRRSRP
+480 LPQRRRHVP
-489 TGRAAFA
+489 MGRSFG
-496 TPPRGTAQPGGP
+496 TPARGTAQP
-508 DRPSGPTAGPAAGPA
+508 AGPAAGPA
-523 TPASRPKTQPGL
+523 SGPVAGSTAHPDQPAYPPQPAQPARPAKEPKQPGL

-541 EGYKGTGKAGTAG
+541 DGYKGTGTSAG
-554 GDGTGTTGTGTAGTG
+554 GSGPATGPTGPT
-569 TSNTGTSNTAIS
+569 
-581 STGTSSTAPNSA
+581 
-593 GQTSSEE
+593 SEE

>member
-1 MLRAGSSSAR
+1 MLRAGSSPAR
-11 RRPAPLLGWLL
+11 RRRAPLLGWLL
-22 PTAVTAA
+22 PTAVMAS
-29 AVAVAAAVVSAGA
+29 AVAVAAVVVSAGA
-42 RTQVL
+42 RAGVL
-47 WCGATATVLVA
+47 WCGATGTVLVA
-58 VVAAESARRGRALA
+58 VVAAESARRGRVLSESRDRHSRQLE
-72 ELRDEHTR
+72 ELQRR
-80 QIDVLNRKLAGQE
+80 LAGQE
-93 DEIERMA
+93 DELDRLGR
-100 AGELRRLVGGAR
+100 GELGRIVAGAR
-112 YGSSIDVLLQPFQ
+112 YGYSFDVLT
-125 RPNPLLS
+125 RPLETGDAPVS
-132 RKFRGSL
+132 PRFRRSL
-139 EKVVCGIAQAVDD
+139 VNLAEGVAKAVDD
-152 EVSRRDSAER
+152 EASRRDSAER
-162 AFVNLAR
+162 AFVNIAR

-205 NALVG
+205 NALTG
-210 RLADSIAVLSGSRP
+210 RLADSIAVLSGARP

-273 AELLDNATRYSP
+273 SELLDNATRYSP

-293 ASEVQSGIAIEVED
+293 ASEVQSGMAIEIED

-315 ARIRAE
+315 ARLRAE
-321 RSMREAMVSKDF
+321 RAMREAMVSKDF

-341 LGFAILGRL
+341 LGFAIVGRL

-393 FSGPRPLPANSARH
+393 FSGPRPLPPNPPRH
-407 AAPARPWG
+407 AAPGRPWG
-415 SRTAPAGGP
+415 ART
-424 LGTGSTAGLGQSAGV
+424 TSAGV

-447 PWGPTAAAPVPG
+447 PWGPSVSAS
-459 PANGYGPGDDEVV
+459 GDDEVI
-472 VTERTANG
+472 VTEWTPNG

-489 TGRAAFA
+489 SV
-496 TPPRGTAQPGGP
+496 PRGGFAA
-508 DRPSGPTAGPAAGPA
+508 RPAGPPA
-523 TPASRPKTQPGL
+523 QAPRHASAPAPTPVPAKEPKQPGL

-541 EGYKGTGKAGTAG
+541 DGIKGTGPAPSGRTPDAGRGTDG
-554 GDGTGTTGTGTAGTG
+554 GQTG
-569 TSNTGTSNTAIS
+569 
-581 STGTSSTAPNSA
+581 A
-593 GQTSSEE
+593 GQPGPGQPGPGQPDAGHISAAQTTEE

>member
-1 MLRAGSSSAR
+1 MLRAGSSTAR
-11 RRPAPLLGWLL
+11 RRPAPLLGWIL
-22 PTAVTAA
+22 PTAVMAA
-29 AVAVAAAVVSAGA
+29 AVAVAAVVVSAGA
-42 RTQVL
+42 RAQVL

-80 QIDVLNRKLAGQE
+80 RVEELHRKLAGQE
-93 DEIERMA
+93 EEIERMA
-100 AGELRRLVGGAR
+100 TGELRRLVGGAR

-132 RKFRGSL
+132 RKFRASL
-139 EKVVCGIAQAVDD
+139 ELVVRGIAQAVDD

-210 RLADSIAVLSGSRP
+210 RLADSIAVLSGARP

-315 ARIRAE
+315 ARSRAE

-393 FSGPRPLPANSARH
+393 FSGPRPLPANQARH

-415 SRTAPAGGP
+415 ARTASAGAGPAGGP
-424 LGTGSTAGLGQSAGV
+424 GAGGLGASGGLGQTAGLGQSAGI
-439 GPSYGSTN
+439 GPSFGSTT
-447 PWGPTAAAPVPG
+447 PWGPGPSAASG
-459 PANGYGPGDDEVV
+459 GDDEVI

-489 TGRAAFA
+489 TGRAVFA
-496 TPPRGTAQPGGP
+496 TPPRGTTQPN
-508 DRPSGPTAGPAAGPA
+508 GPTAGPAAGPA
-523 TPASRPKTQPGL
+523 APAPRPKKQPGL

-541 EGYKGTGKAGTAG
+541 EGYKGTGSTGSNSTSNGTSNG
-554 GDGTGTTGTGTAGTG
+554 SNGTGTNATG
-569 TSNTGTSNTAIS
+569 S
-581 STGTSSTAPNSA
+581 STTAPNSA
-593 GQTSSEE
+593 APNSSEE

>member
-1 MLRAGSSSAR
+1 M
-11 RRPAPLLGWLL
+11 
-22 PTAVTAA
+22 AA
-29 AVAVAAAVVSAGA
+29 AVACAAAVVSAGA
-42 RTQVL
+42 RAGVL
-47 WCGATATVLVA
+47 WCGATGTVLVA

-72 ELRDEHTR
+72 ELRDRGAR
-80 QIDVLNRKLAGQE
+80 QVEDLQRRLAGQE
-93 DEIERMA
+93 DELARLAEV
-100 AGELRRLVGGAR
+100 ELRRVVSGAR
-112 YGSSIDVLLQPFQ
+112 YGYSMDVLL
-125 RPNPLLS
+125 NPIEQDAVAVS
-132 RKFRGSL
+132 PRFRKSL
-139 EKVVCGIAQAVDD
+139 VSVARGIAVAVDD

-162 AFVNLAR
+162 AFVNIAR

-205 NALVG
+205 NALTG
-210 RLADSIAVLSGSRP
+210 RLADSIAVLSGARP

-293 ASEVQSGIAIEVED
+293 ASEVQSGMAIEIED

-315 ARIRAE
+315 ATARAE
-321 RSMREAMVSKDF
+321 RAMREAMVSKDF

-341 LGFAILGRL
+341 LGFAIVGRL

-393 FSGPRPLPANSARH
+393 FSGPRPLPPSPPRH

-415 SRTAPAGGP
+415 ART
-424 LGTGSTAGLGQSAGV
+424 TSAGV
-439 GPSYGSTN
+439 GPSYGSTS
-447 PWGPTAAAPVPG
+447 PWGSPPASAAP
-459 PANGYGPGDDEVV
+459 AGDDEVI

-480 LPQRRRSRP
+480 LPQRRRRP
-489 TGRAAFA
+489 PMTRAFA
-496 TPPRGTAQPGGP
+496 PPSRTAATGPQSAQSSGMQSSGMQSTGMRSAGAQPA
-508 DRPSGPTAGPAAGPA
+508 GPTAGPVPGPA
-523 TPASRPKTQPGL
+523 AQAPRPAKEPKQPGL

-541 EGYKGTGKAGTAG
+541 DGIKGTGPGPSAGPADRAG
-554 GDGTGTTGTGTAGTG
+554 APGTGHP
-569 TSNTGTSNTAIS
+569 S
-581 STGTSSTAPNSA
+581 SGHP
-593 GQTSSEE
+593 SED

>member
-1 MLRAGSSSAR
+1 MLRAGSSLAR
-11 RRPAPLLGWLL
+11 RRREPLLGWLL
-22 PTAVTAA
+22 PTAVMAA
-29 AVAVAAAVVSAGA
+29 AVAVAMAVVDAGA
-42 RTQVL
+42 RTGVL
-47 WCGATATVLVA
+47 WCGATGTVLVA
-58 VVAAESARRGRALA
+58 VVAAESARRGRALS
-72 ELRDEHTR
+72 ESRDRHAR
-80 QIDVLNRKLAGQE
+80 QVEDLHRRLAGQE
-93 DEIERMA
+93 DELDRLARVEM
-100 AGELRRLVGGAR
+100 RRVVAGAR
-112 YGSSIDVLLQPFQ
+112 YGYSFDVLT
-125 RPNPLLS
+125 RPLEEGDAPVS
-132 RKFRGSL
+132 PRFRRSL
-139 EKVVCGIAQAVDD
+139 VAVVEGVAKAVDD

-162 AFVNLAR
+162 AFTHIAR

-205 NALVG
+205 NALTG
-210 RLADSIAVLSGSRP
+210 RLADSIAVLSGARP

-273 AELLDNATRYSP
+273 SELLDNATRYSP

-293 ASEVQSGIAIEVED
+293 ASEVQSGMAIEIED

-315 ARIRAE
+315 ARFRAE
-321 RSMREAMVSKDF
+321 RSIREAMVSKDF

-341 LGFAILGRL
+341 LGFAIVGRL
-350 CQAYGFQVSLR
+350 CQAYGFQISLR

-393 FSGPRPLPANSARH
+393 FSGPRPLPPNPPRH
-407 AAPARPWG
+407 AAPGRPWG
-415 SRTAPAGGP
+415 TRT
-424 LGTGSTAGLGQSAGV
+424 TSAGV
-439 GPSYGSTN
+439 GPSYGSTS
-447 PWGPTAAAPVPG
+447 PWGPSPSG
-459 PANGYGPGDDEVV
+459 PSSGDDEVI
-472 VTERTANG
+472 VTEWTPNG

-489 TGRAAFA
+489 MV
-496 TPPRGTAQPGGP
+496 PRGGFAGSARTATN
-508 DRPSGPTAGPAAGPA
+508 PSGPLAGPPA
-523 TPASRPKTQPGL
+523 QAPRPAKEPKQPGL

-541 EGYKGTGKAGTAG
+541 DGIKGTGPAPSGPGDAARTDAARPDAARTADAGRAT
-554 GDGTGTTGTGTAGTG
+554 D
-569 TSNTGTSNTAIS
+569 
-581 STGTSSTAPNSA
+581 A
-593 GQTSSEE
+593 GQTDAGRTGAGHTSAAHTSEE

>member
-1 MLRAGSSSAR
+1 MLRAGSSPAR

-22 PTAVTAA
+22 PTAVMAA
-29 AVAVAAAVVSAGA
+29 AVGVAAVVVSAGA
-42 RTQVL
+42 RAQLL

-80 QIDVLNRKLAGQE
+80 RIDELQRKLAGQE

-132 RKFRGSL
+132 RKFRHSL
-139 EKVVCGIAQAVDD
+139 ELVVRGIAQAVDD

-210 RLADSIAVLSGSRP
+210 RLADSIAVLSGARP

-315 ARIRAE
+315 ARARAE

-393 FSGPRPLPANSARH
+393 FSGPRPLPANPPRH

-415 SRTAPAGGP
+415 ARTAPA
-424 LGTGSTAGLGQSAGV
+424 AGLGQSAGLGQTAGV
-439 GPSYGSTN
+439 GPSFGSTN
-447 PWGPTAAAPVPG
+447 PWGPSGPG
-459 PANGYGPGDDEVV
+459 NGDDEVI

-489 TGRAAFA
+489 TGRAVFSAA
-496 TPPRGTAQPGGP
+496 ARSSAQ
-508 DRPSGPTAGPAAGPA
+508 PSGPTAGPAAGPA
-523 TPASRPKTQPGL
+523 APAPRPKKQPGL

-541 EGYKGTGKAGTAG
+541 EGYKGTGGSG
-554 GDGTGTTGTGTAGTG
+554 NGSGDSAT
-569 TSNTGTSNTAIS
+569 
-581 STGTSSTAPNSA
+581 TGTSSTAPSSA
-593 GQTSSEE
+593 GQTSEE

>member
-1 MLRAGSSSAR
+1 M
-11 RRPAPLLGWLL
+11 LGWLL
-22 PTAVTAA
+22 PTAVMAA
-29 AVAVAAAVVSAGA
+29 AVAVAAVVVSAGA
-42 RTQVL
+42 RAGVL
-47 WCGATATVLVA
+47 WCGATGTVLVA
-58 VVAAESARRGRALA
+58 VVAAESARRGRALT
-72 ELRDEHTR
+72 ELRDRSAR
-80 QIDVLNRKLAGQE
+80 QAEDLQRRLAGQE
-93 DEIERMA
+93 A
-100 AGELRRLVGGAR
+100 ELDRLAKVELPRVVAGAR
-112 YGSSIDVLLQPFQ
+112 YGYSIDILLDPIEQENAPVSPRF
-125 RPNPLLS
+125 
-132 RKFRGSL
+132 RKSL
-139 EKVVCGIAQAVDD
+139 VSVAHGIAVAVDD

-162 AFVNLAR
+162 AFVNIAR

-205 NALVG
+205 NALTG
-210 RLADSIAVLSGSRP
+210 RLADSIAVLSGARP

-293 ASEVQSGIAIEVED
+293 ASEVQSGMAIEIED

-315 ARIRAE
+315 ATARAE
-321 RSMREAMVSKDF
+321 RAMREAMVSKDF

-341 LGFAILGRL
+341 LGFAIVGRL

-393 FSGPRPLPANSARH
+393 FSGPRPLPPNPPRH

-415 SRTAPAGGP
+415 ART
-424 LGTGSTAGLGQSAGV
+424 TSAGV
-439 GPSYGSTN
+439 GPSYGSTT
-447 PWGPTAAAPVPG
+447 PWGSSASAAAASG
-459 PANGYGPGDDEVV
+459 GIDDEVI

-480 LPQRRRSRP
+480 LPQRRRHRP

-496 TPPRGTAQPGGP
+496 TPPRGTAQPA
-508 DRPSGPTAGPAAGPA
+508 GPTAGPVAGPTA
-523 TPASRPKTQPGL
+523 QAPRPGKEPKQPGL

-541 EGYKGTGKAGTAG
+541 DGIKGT
-554 GDGTGTTGTGTAGTG
+554 
-569 TSNTGTSNTAIS
+569 
-581 STGTSSTAPNSA
+581 APAPSA
-593 GQTSSEE
+593 GQPGQVGPTAQNGQAAQAGPATPPGQAAQAGQPGRAGLPGQPGQAWRAGSAPAGAGPTSAGPTGPGRTSEE

>member
-1 MLRAGSSSAR
+1 MLRAGSSPAR
-11 RRPAPLLGWLL
+11 RRRAPLLGWLL
-22 PTAVTAA
+22 PTAVMAA
-29 AVAVAAAVVSAGA
+29 AVAVAAVAVSAGA
-42 RTQVL
+42 RAGVL
-47 WCGATATVLVA
+47 WCGATGTVLVA
-58 VVAAESARRGRALA
+58 VVAAESARRGRALS
-72 ELRDEHTR
+72 ESRDLHAR
-80 QIDVLNRKLAGQE
+80 QVEEWQRRLAGQE
-93 DEIERMA
+93 DELDRLARVEM
-100 AGELRRLVGGAR
+100 RRVVAGAR
-112 YGSSIDVLLQPFQ
+112 YGYSFDVLTRPFEESEAPVSP
-125 RPNPLLS
+125 R
-132 RKFRGSL
+132 FRRSL
-139 EKVVCGIAQAVDD
+139 VAVTEAVAKAVDD

-162 AFVNLAR
+162 AFVNIAR

-205 NALVG
+205 NALSG
-210 RLADSIAVLSGSRP
+210 RLADSIAVLSGARP

-293 ASEVQSGIAIEVED
+293 ASEVQSGMAIEIED

-315 ARIRAE
+315 ARFRAE
-321 RSMREAMVSKDF
+321 RSIREAMVSKDF

-341 LGFAILGRL
+341 LGFAIVGRL
-350 CQAYGFQVSLR
+350 CQAYGFQISLR

-393 FSGPRPLPANSARH
+393 FSGPRPLPANPPRH
-407 AAPARPWG
+407 AAAGRPWG
-415 SRTAPAGGP
+415 TRT
-424 LGTGSTAGLGQSAGV
+424 TSAGV

-447 PWGPTAAAPVPG
+447 PWGPSGPG
-459 PANGYGPGDDEVV
+459 AGDDEVI
-472 VTERTANG
+472 VTEWTPNG

-489 TGRAAFA
+489 MMPRGGFGGAARPA
-496 TPPRGTAQPGGP
+496 QRGTAQPGGP
-508 DRPSGPTAGPAAGPA
+508 TAQPPGPLAGPPA
-523 TPASRPKTQPGL
+523 QASRPAKEPKQPGL

-541 EGYKGTGKAGTAG
+541 DGIKGTGPSPSGPAGAG
-554 GDGTGTTGTGTAGTG
+554 RATDAEQTGAGRTD
-569 TSNTGTSNTAIS
+569 
-581 STGTSSTAPNSA
+581 A
-593 GQTSSEE
+593 GQTDAGQSGAGRTSAAHTSEE

>member
-1 MLRAGSSSAR
+1 MLRAGTSPTR
-11 RRPAPLLGWLL
+11 RRPAPLLGWIL
-22 PTAVTAA
+22 PTAVMAA
-29 AVAVAAAVVSAGA
+29 AVAVAAVVVSAGA
-42 RTQVL
+42 RAQVL

-72 ELRDEHTR
+72 DLRDEHTR
-80 QIDVLNRKLAGQE
+80 RVEELHRKLAGQE
-93 DEIERMA
+93 DELERMA
-100 AGELRRLVGGAR
+100 TGELRRLVGGAR

-132 RKFRGSL
+132 RKFRASL
-139 EKVVCGIAQAVDD
+139 EQVVRGIAQAVDD

-210 RLADSIAVLSGSRP
+210 RLADSIAVLSGARP

-250 VDLHPVAQISVTGP
+250 VDLHPVTQISVTGP

-393 FSGPRPLPANSARH
+393 FSGPRPLPANPPRH

-415 SRTAPAGGP
+415 ARTTPAGAGSAGAGAPGGP
-424 LGTGSTAGLGQSAGV
+424 GHPTLGTAAEPARSAGI
-439 GPSYGSTN
+439 GPSFGATT
-447 PWGPTAAAPVPG
+447 PWGPSPAAA
-459 PANGYGPGDDEVV
+459 GDDEVV
-472 VTERTANG
+472 VTERTPNG

-496 TPPRGTAQPGGP
+496 TPPRGTAQP
-508 DRPSGPTAGPAAGPA
+508 SGPTAGPAAGPA
-523 TPASRPKTQPGL
+523 APAPRPKKQPGL

-541 EGYKGTGKAGTAG
+541 EGYKGTGGTKDATPG
-554 GDGTGTTGTGTAGTG
+554 NPPGTTSGTT
-569 TSNTGTSNTAIS
+569 
-581 STGTSSTAPNSA
+581 PQHSA
-593 GQTSSEE
+593 GQPGTEE
-600 TAGKGEQ
+600 TAAKGEQ

>member
-1 MLRAGSSSAR
+1 MLRAGSSPAR
-11 RRPAPLLGWLL
+11 RRRAPLLGWLL
-22 PTAVTAA
+22 PTAVMAA
-29 AVAVAAAVVSAGA
+29 AVAVAAALVGAGA
-42 RTQVL
+42 RAGVL
-47 WCGATATVLVA
+47 WCGATGTVLVA
-58 VVAAESARRGRALA
+58 VVAAESARRGRALS
-72 ELRDEHTR
+72 ELRDRSVR
-80 QIDVLNRKLAGQE
+80 QAEDFQRRLAGQE
-93 DEIERMA
+93 DELARLAEV
-100 AGELRRLVGGAR
+100 ELRRVVAGAR
-112 YGSSIDVLLQPFQ
+112 YGYSMDVLL
-125 RPNPLLS
+125 NPIGQDLVAVS
-132 RKFRGSL
+132 PRFRKSL
-139 EKVVCGIAQAVDD
+139 VSVAHGIAVAVDD

-162 AFVNLAR
+162 AFVNIAR

-205 NALVG
+205 NALTG
-210 RLADSIAVLSGSRP
+210 RLADSIAVLSGARP

-293 ASEVQSGIAIEVED
+293 ASEVQSGMAIEIED

-315 ARIRAE
+315 ATARAE
-321 RSMREAMVSKDF
+321 RAMREAMVSKDF

-341 LGFAILGRL
+341 LGFAIVGRL

-393 FSGPRPLPANSARH
+393 FSGPRPLPPNPPRH

-415 SRTAPAGGP
+415 ART
-424 LGTGSTAGLGQSAGV
+424 TSAGV
-439 GPSYGSTN
+439 GPSYGSTS
-447 PWGPTAAAPVPG
+447 PWGSPSVSAAA
-459 PANGYGPGDDEVV
+459 GDDEVI
-472 VTERTANG
+472 VTERTATG
-480 LPQRRRSRP
+480 LPQRRRHRP

-496 TPPRGTAQPGGP
+496 TPARGTAQPSAP
-508 DRPSGPTAGPAAGPA
+508 LAGPTAGPAAGPA
-523 TPASRPKTQPGL
+523 AQAPRPATEPKQPGL

-541 EGYKGTGKAGTAG
+541 DGIKGTGPG
-554 GDGTGTTGTGTAGTG
+554 
-569 TSNTGTSNTAIS
+569 
-581 STGTSSTAPNSA
+581 PSA
-593 GQTSSEE
+593 GPVGRVGRPGAAQTGPGHTTEE